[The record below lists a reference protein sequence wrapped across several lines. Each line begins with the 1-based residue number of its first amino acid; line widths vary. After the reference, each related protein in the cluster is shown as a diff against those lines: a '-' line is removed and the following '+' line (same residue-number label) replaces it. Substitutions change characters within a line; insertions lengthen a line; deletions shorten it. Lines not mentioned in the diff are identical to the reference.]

1 MGHEAG
7 LQGIAMMTAPHANDA
22 GSRIDLSRQFLLA
35 MPGRVSGELANTV
48 IYVCEHT
55 EHGALGL
62 VINRPTDLT
71 IGDLLQR
78 IDLPLS
84 LEIGPVRESPVFF
97 GGPVQTDRGFVLHM
111 PRGEYSSSIELGGDV
126 ALTTS
131 RDVLQDVAA
140 GHGPAQLLVTLGYAG
155 WGAGQL
161 EDELARNAWLNVLAS
176 NEILFDTPAE
186 DRYDAALAQLGI
198 RASMLASDAG
208 HA

>member
-1 MGHEAG
+1 
-7 LQGIAMMTAPHANDA
+7 MTTESHASED
-22 GSRIDLSRQFLLA
+22 RPRMDLSRQFLLA

-62 VINRPTDLT
+62 VINRPTELT
-71 IGDLLQR
+71 VGDLLQR
-78 IDLPLS
+78 IDLKLS
-84 LEIGPVRESPVFF
+84 LEIGPVRMAPVFF
-97 GGPVQTDRGFVLHM
+97 GGPVQTDRGFVLHV
-111 PRGEYSSSIELGGDV
+111 PRGEYSSSIVLGDDV

-131 RDVLQDVAA
+131 RDVLQDVAE
-140 GHGPAQLLVTLGYAG
+140 GHGPEHLLVTLGYAG

-176 NEILFDTPAE
+176 NQILFDLPPE

-198 RASMLASDAG
+198 WASMLTGDAG

>member
-1 MGHEAG
+1 MGLGAG
-7 LQGIAMMTAPHANDA
+7 LQGIVMTTVPHASDA

-35 MPGRVSGELANTV
+35 MPGMVSGELANTV

-84 LEIGPVRESPVFF
+84 LEIGPVSESPVFF
-97 GGPVQTDRGFVLHM
+97 GGPVQTDRGFVLHV

-140 GHGPAQLLVTLGYAG
+140 GHGPARLLVTLGYAS
-155 WGAGQL
+155 WGEGQL
-161 EDELARNAWLNVLAS
+161 ESEMGENSWLSVQADPAL
-176 NEILFDTPAE
+176 LFNTPI
-186 DRYDAALAQLGI
+186 DQRYDKAMALLGLQ
-198 RASMLASDAG
+198 SWMLAPGSG